1 MNKAQPL
8 EPGLYYHIFNR
19 GNNREN
25 LFNED
30 RNYEYFFKLYTHYIH
45 PFTKTYAYCL
55 MPNHFHLLIQIKTE
69 EELKSETSQVSE
81 TCEVLI
87 REKNNLSRQ
96 FSHLFNAY
104 AKSINKLY
112 GRTGSLFEERFHRLP
127 VTSDSYFLS
136 LVFYIHYNPQKHGLV
151 EDYRDWKWSSY
162 KTLISQ
168 RCTHLARDEVMDW
181 FGNTSQF
188 KEFHKGLVDEKQIA
202 HLIEQD

>member
-1 MNKAQPL
+1 MNKTQPL

-25 LFNED
+25 LFYED
-30 RNYEYFFKLYTHYIH
+30 RNYEYFLKLYTHYVH
-45 PFTKTYAYCL
+45 PFTNTYAYCL
-55 MPNHFHLLIQIKTE
+55 MPNHFHFLVRIKTE
-69 EELKSETSQVSE
+69 EELNSETSQV
-81 TCEVLI
+81 L
-87 REKNNLSRQ
+87 EKNNPSRQ

-104 AKSINKLY
+104 AKSINKAY

-151 EDYRDWKWSSY
+151 DDFRDWKYSSF

-168 RCTHLARDEVMDW
+168 KCTHLARDEVMDW
-181 FGNTSQF
+181 FGNTSLF
-188 KEFHKGLVDEKQIA
+188 EEFHKGLVDEKQIA
-202 HLIEQD
+202 YLVEQD